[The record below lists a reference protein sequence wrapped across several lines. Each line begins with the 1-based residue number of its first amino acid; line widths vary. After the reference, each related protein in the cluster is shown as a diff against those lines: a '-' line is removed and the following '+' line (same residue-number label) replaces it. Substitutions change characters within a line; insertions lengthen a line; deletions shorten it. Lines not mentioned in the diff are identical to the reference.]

1 VVKSFVELL
10 KYLKLTDLNLYNYE
24 SLLAA
29 NNKLPK
35 GFVVKKL
42 NNGAILSKKIDDTH
56 TSTVYHLT
64 YPITEERIEEI
75 LNEMV

>member
-35 GFVVKKL
+35 GFVIKKL
-42 NNGAILSKKIDDTH
+42 NNGAILSKMIDETH

-64 YPITEERIEEI
+64 YPITEKRIDEV

>member
-1 VVKSFVELL
+1 MVESFVELL
-10 KYLKLTDLNLYNYE
+10 KYLKLTDLNLYDSQ

-35 GFVVKKL
+35 GFVITKL
-42 NNGAILSKKIDDTH
+42 NNGAILSKRIDETH

-64 YPITEERIEEI
+64 YPITEERIEEV